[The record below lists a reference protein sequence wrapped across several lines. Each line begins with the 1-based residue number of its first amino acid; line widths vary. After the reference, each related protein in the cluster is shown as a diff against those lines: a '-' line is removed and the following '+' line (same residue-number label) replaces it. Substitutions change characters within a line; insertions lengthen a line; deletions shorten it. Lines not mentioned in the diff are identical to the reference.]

1 RALRRGRRPPGGHS
15 IFSAVAPARSRQLSR
30 RTLRSPAT
38 VEAYLQ
44 AGMTPR
50 FIERAL
56 AIESETMKHRK
67 RLARAYKKMRAV
79 HADDPTGFAE
89 RWRATAKRWGFRDV
103 NDLIAEHN
111 NWYPVERRLPLNP
124 RT

>member
-1 RALRRGRRPPGGHS
+1 
-15 IFSAVAPARSRQLSR
+15 
-30 RTLRSPAT
+30 
-38 VEAYLQ
+38 
-44 AGMTPR
+44 MTPR

-56 AIESETMKHRK
+56 AIESQTMKHRK

-124 RT
+124 RTGDYITVGGRDWRRAPLDANWILRQFPPAL